1 MLVIHGT
8 WAYGVL
14 SLWAEDSGR
23 PASAGL
29 QPRRTSRAPRPHPFA
44 ADPDVLADAV
54 AELAGPSADLARKA
68 IEDELTLRL
77 PSAPDGP
84 QASPELGR
92 AADAADGAAAAAAAV
107 GGQAARAA
115 LAAWRVPALTF
126 DPPVAADL
134 LAALG
139 DPGAGSVSAV
149 AGGSVLYLAALARLA
164 DDLAG
169 RGRVLPTMAASDDG
183 RYAARWRAVLSGPD
197 AQRAR
202 ELAAAMPPLCRADA
216 GSEPS
221 AVLVTDALDA
231 LADASARARLG
242 RDPQFRLLPARAGRR
257 PSRIPVAERWAAAL
271 TGTDAQVPV
280 TTPQDEAEAAELAH
294 ALDDWR
300 AAAQAPAGPVRTCFR
315 LVEPGAE
322 PDAATWTVELALQST
337 DDPSLLLPAAD
348 IWSGDSAGGWA
359 AAGIR
364 HPEEELLAGLGT
376 ASRLFAE
383 LDQELRTPAP
393 EEVTLD
399 TEGAARF
406 LQQTGPLL
414 AGAGFGVLLPDW
426 VGGARKRL
434 GLKITTKTRS
444 TPGAAPAAESK
455 FGMGDLVDFR
465 YDLAVGD
472 ESLSPEELEELA
484 RLKVPLVRLRGQW
497 VELDDRHLQ
506 AALKFLE
513 RSQDRAGTMTA
524 AEALLDGLGGI
535 DDELPVV
542 GVDADG
548 WLGDL
553 LSGQADRRL
562 APVPTPA
569 SFRGELRPYQE
580 RGLAWLSFLGDLG
593 LGAVLADSMGL
604 GKCICPDT
612 SLFVNGALFSA
623 EDVWNRFATGT
634 WNDGQGEWAIPA
646 EPLTVNALASV
657 DGRGKVAA
665 ARIAR
670 LYRQHVSEKVRRV
683 RLDDGSEVVIT
694 RRHKL
699 LGLNDWTNEF
709 APGDRICVPSRLEWS
724 GKPVDPDLTTLL
736 AWQIAEGCE
745 DQNRLRICQK
755 NVAILEDLM
764 LRVQRLA
771 GAFKLEINRPR
782 ISTFD
787 RGSYL
792 RINSSDYRTFLTGLG
807 YTWGRKSAEKRI
819 PDLIVSADDETIRR
833 FLREYFSAEGSALAG
848 MRCVEISSASE
859 WLMRQLSCMLRR
871 FGVWLRIT
879 AKRKRATNG
888 SGIYRTYYI
897 GLIGGRS
904 LRRFH
909 ELVGFSDSVKQEK
922 LASLC
927 ETISNTNVEG
937 VPGSFLLTLG
947 RQLTRL
953 PAEHFGVGHVYF
965 AGTQELSRNTAHLA
979 VKAMDRI
986 LSGVAVEEYA
996 AKSGNRWTAATMA
1009 AYERLNPID
1018 LGVIRDTLAE
1028 RADREVFYARITSV
1042 EDVDYTGWVYDFE
1055 VEEHHNF
1062 VAGGMLCHNT
1072 VQLLA
1077 MLESKREAA
1086 GDDTPH
1092 APTLLVC
1099 PMSLVGNWEREAAKF
1114 TPDLRVYVHHGADRL
1129 SGEELTAALN
1139 AADLVITTYGLAAR
1153 DQEALGGVK
1162 WARVV
1167 CDEAQNIKNAATRQA
1182 RAVRTLPAQ
1191 SRIAL
1196 TGTPVENRLSDL
1208 WSIMEFVR
1216 PGLLGS
1222 AERFRTRFAVPIE
1235 RNGDEEAADRL
1246 KRITGPFVLRRLKTD
1261 KTIIS
1266 DLPDKLEMK
1275 VWCNLT
1281 PEQASLYQATV
1292 SDMMAR
1298 IEAAEAAG
1306 EGMERRGLVLATMAK
1321 LKQVCNHPAH
1331 LLGDGSRLDG
1341 RSGKLARLE
1350 EICDEVITDGDKALC
1365 FTQYAEFGRM
1375 LQPYLASRLGCPV
1388 LYLHGGTSKRQ
1399 RDAMV
1404 AEFQESAEPAL
1415 FVLSLKA
1422 GGTGLNLTAASH
1434 VIHIDRWWNPAVEDQ
1449 ATDRAF
1455 RIGQRKDVQ
1464 VRKFVCVGTLEERI
1478 DAMIEEK
1485 KALAERIVGTGE
1497 GWLTE
1502 LSTADLRQVV
1512 SLSPEAVSE

>member
-92 AADAADGAAAAAAAV
+92 AADAADGAAAAV
-107 GGQAARAA
+107 GRPAGRAA

-164 DDLAG
+164 DDLAA
-169 RGRVLPTMAASDDG
+169 RGRLLPAMAASDDG

-231 LADASARARLG
+231 LADASARDRLG
-242 RDPQFRLLPARAGRR
+242 RDPEFRLLPARAGRR

-280 TTPQDEAEAAELAH
+280 TTPQDEAEAAELAA

-524 AEALLDGLGGI
+524 GEALLDGLGGV

-593 LGAVLADSMGL
+593 LGAILADDMGL
-604 GKCICPDT
+604 GKT
-612 SLFVNGALFSA
+612 AQ
-623 EDVWNRFATGT
+623 T
-634 WNDGQGEWAIPA
+634 
-646 EPLTVNALASV
+646 LA
-657 DGRGKVAA
+657 
-665 ARIAR
+665 
-670 LYRQHVSEKVRRV
+670 
-683 RLDDGSEVVIT
+683 
-694 RRHKL
+694 
-699 LGLNDWTNEF
+699 
-709 APGDRICVPSRLEWS
+709 
-724 GKPVDPDLTTLL
+724 LL
-736 AWQIAEGCE
+736 AKA
-745 DQNRLRICQK
+745 N
-755 NVAILEDLM
+755 
-764 LRVQRLA
+764 
-771 GAFKLEINRPR
+771 
-782 ISTFD
+782 IS
-787 RGSYL
+787 R
-792 RINSSDYRTFLTGLG
+792 
-807 YTWGRKSAEKRI
+807 
-819 PDLIVSADDETIRR
+819 
-833 FLREYFSAEGSALAG
+833 
-848 MRCVEISSASE
+848 
-859 WLMRQLSCMLRR
+859 
-871 FGVWLRIT
+871 
-879 AKRKRATNG
+879 
-888 SGIYRTYYI
+888 
-897 GLIGGRS
+897 
-904 LRRFH
+904 
-909 ELVGFSDSVKQEK
+909 
-922 LASLC
+922 
-927 ETISNTNVEG
+927 
-937 VPGSFLLTLG
+937 
-947 RQLTRL
+947 
-953 PAEHFGVGHVYF
+953 
-965 AGTQELSRNTAHLA
+965 
-979 VKAMDRI
+979 
-986 LSGVAVEEYA
+986 
-996 AKSGNRWTAATMA
+996 
-1009 AYERLNPID
+1009 
-1018 LGVIRDTLAE
+1018 
-1028 RADREVFYARITSV
+1028 
-1042 EDVDYTGWVYDFE
+1042 
-1055 VEEHHNF
+1055 
-1062 VAGGMLCHNT
+1062 
-1072 VQLLA
+1072 
-1077 MLESKREAA
+1077 
-1086 GDDTPH
+1086 
-1092 APTLLVC
+1092 PTLVVC
-1099 PMSLVGNWEREAAKF
+1099 PMSLVGNWQREAERF
-1114 TPDLRVYVHHGADRL
+1114 TPDLKLHVHHGADRL
-1129 SGEELTAALN
+1129 SGEDLAAALN

-1153 DQEALGGVK
+1153 DQEALGEVK

-1298 IEAAEAAG
+1298 IEAAEVAG
-1306 EGMERRGLVLATMAK
+1306 ESMERRGLVLATMAK

-1404 AEFQESAEPAL
+1404 AEFQDSAEPAL

-1497 GWLTE
+1497 SWLTE

>member
-23 PASAGL
+23 AASAGTHL
-29 QPRRTSRAPRPHPFA
+29 PHPPRPNRTSRAPRPHPFA
-44 ADPDVLADAV
+44 ADLDVLADAV

-92 AADAADGAAAAAAAV
+92 AADAADGAAAAV
-107 GGQAARAA
+107 GRLAARAA

-169 RGRVLPTMAASDDG
+169 RGRVLPAMAASDDG

-242 RDPQFRLLPARAGRR
+242 RDPEFRLLPARAGRR

-271 TGTDAQVPV
+271 TGADAQVAA
-280 TTPQDEAEAAELAH
+280 TTPQDEAEAAELA
-294 ALDDWR
+294 AGLDDWR

-322 PDAATWTVELALQST
+322 PGAATWTVELALQST

-364 HPEEELLAGLGT
+364 HPEEELLAGLGA
-376 ASRLFAE
+376 ASRLFGE

-593 LGAVLADSMGL
+593 LGAILADDMGL
-604 GKCICPDT
+604 GKT
-612 SLFVNGALFSA
+612 AQ
-623 EDVWNRFATGT
+623 T
-634 WNDGQGEWAIPA
+634 
-646 EPLTVNALASV
+646 LA
-657 DGRGKVAA
+657 
-665 ARIAR
+665 
-670 LYRQHVSEKVRRV
+670 
-683 RLDDGSEVVIT
+683 
-694 RRHKL
+694 
-699 LGLNDWTNEF
+699 
-709 APGDRICVPSRLEWS
+709 
-724 GKPVDPDLTTLL
+724 LL
-736 AWQIAEGCE
+736 AKE
-745 DQNRLRICQK
+745 
-755 NVAILEDLM
+755 AI
-764 LRVQRLA
+764 
-771 GAFKLEINRPR
+771 
-782 ISTFD
+782 
-787 RGSYL
+787 
-792 RINSSDYRTFLTGLG
+792 
-807 YTWGRKSAEKRI
+807 
-819 PDLIVSADDETIRR
+819 
-833 FLREYFSAEGSALAG
+833 
-848 MRCVEISSASE
+848 
-859 WLMRQLSCMLRR
+859 
-871 FGVWLRIT
+871 
-879 AKRKRATNG
+879 
-888 SGIYRTYYI
+888 
-897 GLIGGRS
+897 
-904 LRRFH
+904 
-909 ELVGFSDSVKQEK
+909 
-922 LASLC
+922 
-927 ETISNTNVEG
+927 
-937 VPGSFLLTLG
+937 
-947 RQLTRL
+947 
-953 PAEHFGVGHVYF
+953 
-965 AGTQELSRNTAHLA
+965 SR
-979 VKAMDRI
+979 
-986 LSGVAVEEYA
+986 
-996 AKSGNRWTAATMA
+996 
-1009 AYERLNPID
+1009 
-1018 LGVIRDTLAE
+1018 
-1028 RADREVFYARITSV
+1028 
-1042 EDVDYTGWVYDFE
+1042 
-1055 VEEHHNF
+1055 
-1062 VAGGMLCHNT
+1062 
-1072 VQLLA
+1072 
-1077 MLESKREAA
+1077 
-1086 GDDTPH
+1086 
-1092 APTLLVC
+1092 PTLVVC
-1099 PMSLVGNWEREAAKF
+1099 PMSLVGNWQREAERF
-1114 TPDLRVYVHHGADRL
+1114 TPDLNLHVHHGADRL
-1129 SGEELTAALN
+1129 SGEELAAALN

-1153 DQEALGGVK
+1153 DQEALGEVQ

-1222 AERFRTRFAVPIE
+1222 AERFRTKYAVPIE

-1298 IEAAEAAG
+1298 IEAAEVAG
-1306 EGMERRGLVLATMAK
+1306 ESMERRGLVLATMAK

-1404 AEFQESAEPAL
+1404 AEFQDSAEPTL
-1415 FVLSLKA
+1415 FLLSLKA
-1422 GGTGLNLTAASH
+1422 GGTGLNLTSANH